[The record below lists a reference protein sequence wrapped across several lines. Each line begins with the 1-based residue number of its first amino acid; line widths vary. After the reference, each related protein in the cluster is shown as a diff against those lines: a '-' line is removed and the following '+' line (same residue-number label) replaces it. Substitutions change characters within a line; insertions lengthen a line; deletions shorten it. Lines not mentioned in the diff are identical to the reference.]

1 MDKTNLLLVCS
12 QKQADEIKALLSL
25 STNSFSITHIEKSG
39 NEVLRI
45 VNQITP
51 DIIIT
56 EYLLEDM
63 NGYDLAVKIE
73 ELKICPTIILANSF
87 QSDNIDELKK
97 DSLDIFCITKPINR
111 QVLVHTTALAVRLSH
126 KFRDIE
132 QKVTCLEYQI
142 EERKNV
148 DRARGILMKK
158 FKMDED
164 SAYRNLRKKAMDS
177 GRTINDIAKTII
189 NMFEK
194 FK

>member
-1 MDKTNLLLVCS
+1 MDKTNLFLVCS

-25 STNSFSITHIEKSG
+25 SANNFSITHVEKSG
-39 NEVLRI
+39 NEVLRKVNLI
-45 VNQITP
+45 VP
-51 DIIIT
+51 DIVIT
-56 EYLLEDM
+56 EYSLEDM
-63 NGYDLAVKIE
+63 TGYELAVKIE

-111 QVLVHTTALAVRLSH
+111 QVLLHTTSLAVRLSH

-132 QKVTCLEYQI
+132 QKVTSLEYQI

-189 NMFEK
+189 SMFEK